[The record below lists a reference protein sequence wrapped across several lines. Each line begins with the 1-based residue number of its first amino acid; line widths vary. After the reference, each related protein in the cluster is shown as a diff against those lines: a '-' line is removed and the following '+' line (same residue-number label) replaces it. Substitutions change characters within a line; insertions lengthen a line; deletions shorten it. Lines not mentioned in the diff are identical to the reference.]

1 MKQTSLIFLLLV
13 AANLVSCKQDPYPA
27 TGEIKVT
34 QRQEQRT
41 VEPPLAMSV
50 DDVIE
55 YKEGRYKEYQ
65 VRVSVKD
72 PGKPMVKI
80 DNLPA
85 GAVYDEANFTLKWRP
100 GFFDGNDSTDPS
112 IKSKIY
118 PVTIW
123 LRNSLD
129 PIRAL
134 KKVVNLVVFDTPQ
147 LIEVNPETIYSI
159 DEGRKYSNKFTVNNA
174 DFPKGPYRIVTTGF
188 PANTEVVKVDEN
200 TFRLEFT
207 PDYFHVNR
215 KTDGNSKT
223 YHGKIIVANPANHT
237 VTKDLDITINDKRL
251 ESKIVTPPNLT
262 QGLDVSFQVV
272 GYDLNKEMSPLVSMT
287 SNRPNFG
294 KFSFQEIKNEES
306 NSTVLNVFWT
316 DIPPVHNGEEFSLTF
331 KSCVLGTYSNDNCKE
346 ATTKVKITVKDRIP
360 PSIAR
365 KDWPAGEMIYL
376 NYGETLNKKIQVRDS
391 EDPNLKPKVEI
402 FPLEMRKYVTWSN
415 DSLKLNFTESGV
427 FQFNVKATSD
437 YNVSSA
443 ESFLVEIF
451 PKDRNKTLFFA
462 DSTRDPE
469 VIFYKT
475 TFKNVDIMNPA
486 IQEINLRNISGRET
500 LVIGTSTLMDPEV
513 SPTIMNAIDKIKNV
527 VVASPLI
534 DQLPEKFLTKLRN
547 DYGLITIGRY
557 SQLPNMPSIETM
569 QFAKTKQFADSKSPV
584 FLKRTASR
592 ESKDPMIFNGGLYE
606 PDKVCKG
613 VLGLSLNGN
622 NPYVIGVVCNREGG
636 GRISLL
642 GTEWA
647 DLLVS
652 PGDEQIPVQWFNTMI
667 KGQF

>member
-1 MKQTSLIFLLLV
+1 MKQTSLIFLLLI

-72 PGKPMVKI
+72 PGQPIVKI

-118 PVTIW
+118 PITLW

-129 PIRAL
+129 PVRAL
-134 KKVVNLVVFDTPQ
+134 KKVVNLVVYDTPQ
-147 LIEVNPETIYSI
+147 LIEVNPESIYSI

-174 DFPKGPYRIVTTGF
+174 DFPQGPYRIVTTGF

-207 PDYFHVNR
+207 PDYYHVNR
-215 KTDGNSKT
+215 KTDGSSKT
-223 YHGKIIVANPANHT
+223 YRGKIIVANPANHT

-272 GYDLNKEMSPLVSMT
+272 GYDLNKEMSPIVSMT

-294 KFSFQEIKNEES
+294 KFSFSEIKNEES
-306 NSTVLNVFWT
+306 SSTVLNVFWT
-316 DIPPVHNGEEFSLTF
+316 DIPPVHNGEEFTLTF

-346 ATTKVKITVKDRIP
+346 ASTKVKITVKDRQP

-376 NYGETLNKKIQVRDS
+376 NHGETLNKKIQVRDS

-402 FPLEMRKYVTWSN
+402 FPVEMRKYVTWAN

-443 ESFLVEIF
+443 ESFLIEVF

-486 IQEINLRNISGRET
+486 IQEINLRNISGRDT

-513 SPTIMNAIDKIKNV
+513 SPTIMNAIDKIKNI

-534 DQLPEKFLTKLRN
+534 DQLPEKFLAKLRN

>member
-1 MKQTSLIFLLLV
+1 MKQTSLIFLLLI

-134 KKVVNLVVFDTPQ
+134 KKVVNLVVYDTPQ

-207 PDYFHVNR
+207 PD
-215 KTDGNSKT
+215 
-223 YHGKIIVANPANHT
+223 
-237 VTKDLDITINDKRL
+237 
-251 ESKIVTPPNLT
+251 
-262 QGLDVSFQVV
+262 
-272 GYDLNKEMSPLVSMT
+272 
-287 SNRPNFG
+287 
-294 KFSFQEIKNEES
+294 
-306 NSTVLNVFWT
+306 
-316 DIPPVHNGEEFSLTF
+316 
-331 KSCVLGTYSNDNCKE
+331 
-346 ATTKVKITVKDRIP
+346 
-360 PSIAR
+360 
-365 KDWPAGEMIYL
+365 
-376 NYGETLNKKIQVRDS
+376 RDYRM
-391 EDPNLKPKVEI
+391 V
-402 FPLEMRKYVTWSN
+402 
-415 DSLKLNFTESGV
+415 
-427 FQFNVKATSD
+427 
-437 YNVSSA
+437 
-443 ESFLVEIF
+443 
-451 PKDRNKTLFFA
+451 
-462 DSTRDPE
+462 
-469 VIFYKT
+469 
-475 TFKNVDIMNPA
+475 
-486 IQEINLRNISGRET
+486 
-500 LVIGTSTLMDPEV
+500 
-513 SPTIMNAIDKIKNV
+513 
-527 VVASPLI
+527 
-534 DQLPEKFLTKLRN
+534 
-547 DYGLITIGRY
+547 
-557 SQLPNMPSIETM
+557 
-569 QFAKTKQFADSKSPV
+569 
-584 FLKRTASR
+584 
-592 ESKDPMIFNGGLYE
+592 
-606 PDKVCKG
+606 
-613 VLGLSLNGN
+613 
-622 NPYVIGVVCNREGG
+622 
-636 GRISLL
+636 
-642 GTEWA
+642 
-647 DLLVS
+647 
-652 PGDEQIPVQWFNTMI
+652 
-667 KGQF
+667 